1 MTEINIDVIPATIV
15 YYLLLLY
22 SFVMW
27 GRFILDLVRNFS
39 RGWRPRGF
47 TLVLSEII
55 YALTDP
61 PIRLVRRIVPTI
73 RIGGFALDFA
83 WSIVMIVTLI
93 LLSIVTPF
101 TY

>member
-1 MTEINIDVIPATIV
+1 MTSNPLAIPASIA

-22 SFVMW
+22 FFVLW
-27 GRFILDLVRNFS
+27 GRFILDLVANFS

-47 TLVLSEII
+47 GLVVSEFVFALS
-55 YALTDP
+55 DP
-61 PIRLVRRIVPTI
+61 PIRLVRRVIPTI

-93 LLSIVTPF
+93 LLSVTSALSV
-101 TY
+101 

>member
-1 MTEINIDVIPATIV
+1 MTSNPFAIPASIA

-22 SFVMW
+22 FFVLW

-39 RGWRPRGF
+39 RGWRPHGF
-47 TLVLSEII
+47 GLVVSEFVF
-55 YALTDP
+55 ALTDP
-61 PIRLVRRIVPTI
+61 PITLVRRVIPTI

-93 LLSIVTPF
+93 LLSVASALSV
-101 TY
+101 

>member
-1 MTEINIDVIPATIV
+1 MTLNPFAVLARIA

-22 SFVMW
+22 FFVLW

-39 RGWRPRGF
+39 RGWRPHGF
-47 TLVLSEII
+47 GLVASEIVF
-55 YALTDP
+55 ALTDP
-61 PIRLVRRIVPTI
+61 PISLIRRAIPTI

-93 LLSIVTPF
+93 LISVSSALSG
-101 TY
+101 

>member
-1 MTEINIDVIPATIV
+1 VTSNALAIPASIA

-22 SFVMW
+22 FFVLW

-39 RGWRPRGF
+39 RGWRPQGF
-47 TLVLSEII
+47 GLVVSEFVF
-55 YALTDP
+55 ALTDP
-61 PIRLVRRIVPTI
+61 PIKVVRRVIPTI

-93 LLSIVTPF
+93 LLSVASALSA
-101 TY
+101 

>member
-1 MTEINIDVIPATIV
+1 VTEINIVAIPATIA

-27 GRFILDLVRNFS
+27 GRFILDLVRNFA

-61 PIRLVRRIVPTI
+61 PIRLVRRLAPTI
-73 RIGGFALDFA
+73 RIGGFALDFS

-93 LLSIVTPF
+93 LLSITSAMS
-101 TY
+101 Y

>member
-1 MTEINIDVIPATIV
+1 MISNPLAIPASIA

-22 SFVMW
+22 FFILW

-47 TLVLSEII
+47 GLVLSEIVF
-55 YALTDP
+55 ALTDP
-61 PIRLVRRIVPTI
+61 PIRLVRRVIPTI
-73 RIGGFALDFA
+73 RIGGFSLDFA

-93 LLSIVTPF
+93 LLSVTSALSI
-101 TY
+101 

>member
-1 MTEINIDVIPATIV
+1 VTEINIVVIPATIV
-15 YYLLLLY
+15 HYALLLY
-22 SFVMW
+22 SFVLW
-27 GRFILDLVRNFS
+27 GRFILDLVRNFA
-39 RGWRPRGF
+39 RGWRPRGS

-61 PIRLVRRIVPTI
+61 PIRLVRRIVPPI

-93 LLSIVTPF
+93 LLSIISPF
-101 TY
+101 SY

>member
-1 MTEINIDVIPATIV
+1 MPLNPLAVLARIA

-22 SFVMW
+22 FFVLW

-39 RGWRPRGF
+39 RGWRPHGF
-47 TLVLSEII
+47 GLVVSEIVF
-55 YALTDP
+55 ALTDP
-61 PIRLVRRIVPTI
+61 PISLIRRVIPTI

-93 LLSIVTPF
+93 LISVSSALSG
-101 TY
+101 

>member
-1 MTEINIDVIPATIV
+1 VTEINIVVIPATIV
-15 YYLLLLY
+15 YYLVLLY

-61 PIRLVRRIVPTI
+61 PIRLVRRIVPAI

-93 LLSIVTPF
+93 LLSIITPF

>member
-1 MTEINIDVIPATIV
+1 VTEINIVAIPATIA

-22 SFVMW
+22 SFAMW
-27 GRFILDLVRNFS
+27 GRFILDLVRNFA

-47 TLVLSEII
+47 MLVLSEVVF
-55 YALTDP
+55 ALTDP
-61 PIRLVRRIVPTI
+61 PIRLVHRTIPPI

-93 LLSIVTPF
+93 LLSITSALS
-101 TY
+101 Y